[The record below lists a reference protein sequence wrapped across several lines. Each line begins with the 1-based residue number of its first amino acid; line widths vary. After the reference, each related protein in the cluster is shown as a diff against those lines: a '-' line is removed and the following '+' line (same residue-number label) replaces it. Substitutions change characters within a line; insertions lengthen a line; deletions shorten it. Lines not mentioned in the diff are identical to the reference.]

1 MSFTENLQQKLMN
14 LEISSKDH
22 TVYTEDADALL
33 NHVIEELKEKD
44 PSFAEVFVGLSL
56 CGSYLDQVKLD
67 VPDEFDLHLKLKFP
81 FKVTPKSNNSEFVS
95 LCAEFEPM
103 LLKFDIEGADLQ
115 HWLHSVFKKVFSS
128 DLILSCN
135 GKKYTLSYRMGTYGC
150 AHTIKAVSKDR
161 ALSIDL
167 VPAFEFTGSQW
178 PFADPPVPQ
187 KVRNAYPWLA
197 TALLGVNKTGKSFIV
212 SAPMWENALI
222 KDNHKLKDV
231 LRLMKGLRDAN
242 RKQLPELSSYMMKTV
257 LLHRAATVDWKRD
270 LGELFVEMWGHLIK
284 HLWNGK
290 LEVFLTRNGNLLSQM
305 HPQSQKKCLA
315 TAEDL
320 LKSLKEAKLAVDKF
334 DKVFTEK

>member
-1 MSFTENLQQKLMN
+1 MSFTEILKQKLMN

-33 NHVIEELKEKD
+33 NHVIEELKEED

-56 CGSYLDQVKLD
+56 CGNYLDHVKLD

-103 LLKFDIEGADLQ
+103 SLKFDIEGAALQ
-115 HWLHSVFKKVFSS
+115 DWLHCVFKKVFSS
-128 DLILSCN
+128 DLILTCYGN
-135 GKKYTLSYRMGTYGC
+135 KYTLSYRMGTYGC

-161 ALSIDL
+161 AFSIDL

-178 PFADPPVPQ
+178 PFTDPPVPQ
-187 KVRNAYPWLA
+187 NVRNAYPWLA
-197 TALLGVNKTGKSFIV
+197 TALLGLNETGKSFIA

-231 LRLMKGLRDAN
+231 LRLMKGLRDAK

-257 LLHRAATVDWKRD
+257 LLHRAATVDWGRD
-270 LGELFVEMWGHLIK
+270 LGDLLVEMWGHLVI
-284 HLWNGK
+284 HLRNGK
-290 LEVFLTRNGNLLSQM
+290 VEVFLTRNGNLLSQM
-305 HPQSQKKCLA
+305 HPERRKVCLV
-315 TAEDL
+315 TAENL
-320 LKSLKEAKLAVDKF
+320 LKSLREAKLVVDKF
-334 DKVFTEK
+334 DKMFTEK